1 MASHGASVVLKGLT
15 KRYGTFVALAPT
27 DLVIEPGEFFSL
39 IGPSGS
45 GKSTLL
51 GSVAGFLPPTAGRIE
66 LDGKDVVSV
75 PPYQRNLGMVFQSYS
90 LFPHMS
96 VFENVAFPLRLRKL
110 GSGEIT
116 RRVERMLEIV
126 RLPHLG
132 ARRPE
137 QLSGGQQQRVALA
150 RAAVY
155 DPRLLLMDEP
165 LGALDKNLREEM
177 QYEIR
182 QFHRTLGSTILY
194 VTHDQD
200 EAATLSDRIAIMK
213 DGRIAQVGGPR
224 ELYEKPR
231 NAFVAGFLGEANLFE
246 VADVKRNGSDR
257 LLITT
262 RDGLQLASDT
272 PEESLDGTFV
282 ACIRPEALTIL
293 QDGGPAA
300 SPLQNVHSRPRTR
313 RRLYGGH
320 RPLPRHHGHG
330 RALRRQADIATP
342 PAAVRRRARPS
353 RWPAAPPIPC
363 SSRRSEPRACLRS
376 RAKSP

>member
-96 VFENVAFPLRLRKL
+96 VFENVAFPLRLRKI

-132 ARRPE
+132 SRRPE
-137 QLSGGQQQRVALA
+137 QLSGGQQQRIALA

-165 LGALDKNLREEM
+165 LGARDKNLREEM

-182 QFHRTLGSTILY
+182 QFHRTLGATILY

-213 DGRIAQVGGPR
+213 DGRITQVGGPR

-231 NAFVAGFLGEANLFE
+231 NAFVAGFLGEANLFD

-262 RDGLQLASDT
+262 RDGLQLASD
-272 PEESLDGTFV
+272 PREGSLDGTFV

-293 QDGGPAA
+293 QDGAPAQTPCKTHIPGRVQDVVYTA
-300 SPLQNVHSRPRTR
+300 GTVRYHVTTDTGARCVVKLTSQRH
-313 RRLYGGH
+313 
-320 RPLPRHHGHG
+320 LPQFDVGQPVTL
-330 RALRRQADIATP
+330 A
-342 PAAVRRRARPS
+342 
-353 RWPAAPPIPC
+353 C
-363 SSRRSEPRACLRS
+363 SSADTLLIQKE
-376 RAKSP
+376 

>member
-15 KRYGTFVALAPT
+15 KRYGNIVALAPT
-27 DLVIEPGEFFSL
+27 DLVVEPGEFFSL

-96 VFENVAFPLRLRKL
+96 VFENVAFPLRLRKV

-126 RLPHLG
+126 RLPQLG
-132 ARRPE
+132 SRRPE
-137 QLSGGQQQRVALA
+137 QLSGGQQQRIALA

-182 QFHRTLGSTILY
+182 QFHRTLGATILY

-224 ELYEKPR
+224 ELYERPR
-231 NAFVAGFLGEANLFE
+231 NAFVAGFLGEANLFD
-246 VADVKRNGSDR
+246 VADVKKNGSDR

-272 PEESLDGTFV
+272 REESLDGSLV
-282 ACIRPEALTIL
+282 ACIRPEALAIHEEGAQPQTHCKSYIPGRV
-293 QDGGPAA
+293 QDVVYTAGTVRYHVTTDTGARCVVKLT
-300 SPLQNVHSRPRTR
+300 SKRH
-313 RRLYGGH
+313 
-320 RPLPRHHGHG
+320 LPQFDVG
-330 RALRRQADIATP
+330 QAITLA
-342 PAAVRRRARPS
+342 
-353 RWPAAPPIPC
+353 C
-363 SSRRSEPRACLRS
+363 SSADTLLIQKE
-376 RAKSP
+376 

>member
-15 KRYGTFVALAPT
+15 KRYGIFVALAPT

-75 PPYQRNLGMVFQSYS
+75 PPYERNLGMVFQSYS

-96 VFENVAFPLRLRKL
+96 VFENVAFPLRLRKV
-110 GSGEIT
+110 GSAEIT

-132 ARRPE
+132 SRRPE
-137 QLSGGQQQRVALA
+137 QLSGGQQQRIALA

-182 QFHRTLGSTILY
+182 QFHRTLGATILY

-231 NAFVAGFLGEANLFE
+231 NAFVAGFLGEANLFD
-246 VADVKRNGSDR
+246 VADVKRNGSGR

-262 RDGLQLASDT
+262 RDGLHLESDSR
-272 PEESLDGTFV
+272 EGSLDATFV

-293 QDGGPAA
+293 QDGTPAQTHCKTHILGRVQDVVYTA
-300 SPLQNVHSRPRTR
+300 GTVRYHVTTNTGARCVVKLTSQRHLPQFNVGQAVTLACSPTDTLLIQK
-313 RRLYGGH
+313 
-320 RPLPRHHGHG
+320 
-330 RALRRQADIATP
+330 
-342 PAAVRRRARPS
+342 
-353 RWPAAPPIPC
+353 
-363 SSRRSEPRACLRS
+363 E
-376 RAKSP
+376 

>member
-1 MASHGASVVLKGLT
+1 MANHGASVALRGVT
-15 KRYGTFVALAPT
+15 KRYGSFVALAPT

-51 GSVAGFLPPTAGRIE
+51 GSVAGFLPPTAGQIE

-96 VFENVAFPLRLRKL
+96 VFENVAFPLRLRKVA
-110 GSGEIT
+110 SAEIK
-116 RRVERMLEIV
+116 RRVERMLEVV
-126 RLPHLG
+126 RLPQLG
-132 ARRPE
+132 SRRPE
-137 QLSGGQQQRVALA
+137 QLSGGQQQRIALA

-182 QFHRTLGSTILY
+182 QFHRTLGATILY

-231 NAFVAGFLGEANLFE
+231 NAFVAGFLGEANLFD

-262 RDGLQLASDT
+262 RDGLQLESNARDAS
-272 PEESLDGTFV
+272 LHGAFV
-282 ACIRPEALTIL
+282 ACIRPEALSIVEDGAPAKTHCKTHIPGRV
-293 QDGGPAA
+293 QDVVYTAGTVRYHVTTDTGARCVVK
-300 SPLQNVHSRPRTR
+300 LTSRR
-313 RRLYGGH
+313 H
-320 RPLPRHHGHG
+320 LPQLDVG
-330 RALRRQADIATP
+330 QAVTLA
-342 PAAVRRRARPS
+342 
-353 RWPAAPPIPC
+353 C
-363 SSRRSEPRACLRS
+363 SSADTLLIQKE
-376 RAKSP
+376 